1 MKISYNLL
9 KEIINVDLPF
19 EQQLD
24 ALTSIGLEVEGNSI
38 YESIPG
44 SLKGVVV
51 GKVLKCIKHP
61 NADRLKLTEVDVGIK
76 NTLQI
81 MLHLWIR
88 K

>member
-51 GKVLKCIKHP
+51 GKVLKCFKHP
-61 NADRLKLTEVDVGIK
+61 NADRLKLTEVDVGIE

-81 MLHLWIR
+81 I
-88 K
+88 